1 MIEPVGADDEAFTV
15 SVLVTAEE
23 GLAVT
28 EVGLREQVSPV
39 VPVQEELTVPVNP
52 SSDVRLIV
60 SVVELPAATVSVAF
74 PDESAKSGRVMA
86 KLIMTDVESLPLVPW
101 TITVPVCGAPGDE
114 LV

>member
-15 SVLVTAEE
+15 SVLVTAVEV
-23 GLAVT
+23 AVT

-39 VPVQEELTVPVNP
+39 VPVQEKLTVPVNP

-74 PDESAKSGRVMA
+74 PDESAKSGTVIAR
-86 KLIMTDVESLPLVPW
+86 LITTDVESLPLVPSRV
-101 TITVPVCGAPGDE
+101 TVPVCAPGDE

>member
-15 SVLVTAEE
+15 SVLVTAAE

-28 EVGLREQVSPV
+28 EVGLREHVSPV
-39 VPVQEELTVPVNP
+39 VPVQEKLAVPVNP

-60 SVVELPAATVSVAF
+60 SVVELPAPTVSVPF
-74 PDESAKSGRVMA
+74 PDENAKSGTVVAR
-86 KLIMTDVESLPLVPW
+86 LITTDVESLPLVPSRV
-101 TITVPVCGAPGDE
+101 TVPVCAPGDE